1 MGLNNFV
8 QICKARAKN
17 KSQKVTDSVQLAIFF
32 NIDHKESRHCKL
44 VPPNV
49 EFITE
54 ETNVQAENANPSK
67 SSLSPPFVA
76 GKVSNNTSSNANVT
90 YVNKKATTVPQLTSK
105 KSRIF
110 EDLPKLFESNAP
122 EDLER
127 IPESTS
133 SVHTTPLI
141 LQEGK
146 LKSMCLR
153 MYI

>member
-1 MGLNNFV
+1 M
-8 QICKARAKN
+8 
-17 KSQKVTDSVQLAIFF
+17 
-32 NIDHKESRHCKL
+32 
-44 VPPNV
+44 PPNV

-146 LKSMCLR
+146 LKAMCLR